1 MVISLIMLKVRLQR
15 IGRKNDPSF
24 KIVLIESKKAA
35 KSGRALETLGS
46 YNARMGNPIVNGEK
60 IKYWISKG
68 AQVSPTVWNLLI
80 SQKILSG
87 KKINVLPK
95 KSPPKTEVPA
105 TEAAPTEAATETP
118 ETKKEAEAP
127 SA

>member
-1 MVISLIMLKVRLQR
+1 MLKVRLQR

-24 KIVLIESKKAA
+24 KVVLIESQKAA

-46 YNARMGNPIVNGEK
+46 YNARRGTPVINGEK
-60 IKYWISKG
+60 IKYWMGKG

-95 KSPPKTEVPA
+95 KSPPKKEEPVAETQTAETPA
-105 TEAAPTEAATETP
+105 P
-118 ETKKEAEAP
+118 ETKPEEPAA
-127 SA
+127 A

>member
-1 MVISLIMLKVRLQR
+1 MLKVRLQR

-24 KIVLIESKKAA
+24 KIVLVESQRAA
-35 KSGRALETLGS
+35 KSGSALETLGS
-46 YNARMGNPIVNGEK
+46 YNARMGTPTINGEK

-80 SQKILSG
+80 TQKILSG

-95 KSPPKTEVPA
+95 KSPPQKEETPVA
-105 TEAAPTEAATETP
+105 EAAENAAAPSP
-118 ETKKEAEAP
+118 ETAP
-127 SA
+127 ASETQAAA

>member
-1 MVISLIMLKVRLQR
+1 MLKVRLQR

-24 KIVLIESKKAA
+24 KIVLIESQKAA
-35 KSGRALETLGS
+35 KSGRALEILGS
-46 YNARMGNPIVNGEK
+46 YNARKGTPIVNGEK
-60 IKYWISKG
+60 IKYWMGKG

-95 KSPPKTEVPA
+95 KSPPKKEEPA
-105 TEAAPTEAATETP
+105 GEAKTAEATP
-118 ETKKEAEAP
+118 AETKPEEV

>member
-1 MVISLIMLKVRLQR
+1 MLKVRLQR

-24 KIVLIESKKAA
+24 KIVLVESQRAA
-35 KSGRALETLGS
+35 KSGSALETLGS
-46 YNARMGNPIVNGEK
+46 YNARMGNPVINGEK
-60 IKYWISKG
+60 IKYWMGKG

-95 KSPPKTEVPA
+95 KSPPKKEEPAGEAKAAEV
-105 TEAAPTEAATETP
+105 APTETKPEEVAA
-118 ETKKEAEAP
+118 
-127 SA
+127 

>member
-1 MVISLIMLKVRLQR
+1 MLKVRLQR

-24 KIVLIESKKAA
+24 KIVLVESQRAA
-35 KSGRALETLGS
+35 KSGSALETLGS
-46 YNARMGNPIVNGEK
+46 YNARMGTPVINGEK

-95 KSPPKTEVPA
+95 KSPPQKE
-105 TEAAPTEAATETP
+105 EAPVAGAAESVVAPSP
-118 ETKKEAEAP
+118 ETAP
-127 SA
+127 ASETQAAA

>member
-1 MVISLIMLKVRLQR
+1 MLKVRLQR

-24 KIVLIESKKAA
+24 KIVLVESQRAA
-35 KSGRALETLGS
+35 KSGSALETLGS
-46 YNARMGNPIVNGEK
+46 YNARMGTPVINGEK

-95 KSPPKTEVPA
+95 KSPPQKE
-105 TEAAPTEAATETP
+105 APTVESANAPSP
-118 ETKKEAEAP
+118 ETAP
-127 SA
+127 ASETQAAA

>member
-1 MVISLIMLKVRLQR
+1 MLKVRLQR

-24 KIVLIESKKAA
+24 KVVLIESQKAA

-46 YNARMGNPIVNGEK
+46 YNARMGEPAMNGEK

-68 AQVSPTVWNLLI
+68 AQVSPTVWNLLVN
-80 SQKILSG
+80 QKIVSG

-95 KSPPKTEVPA
+95 KSPPKTEAPAAESAPAEPVPVA
-105 TEAAPTEAATETP
+105 AAETKPEGEAA
-118 ETKKEAEAP
+118 

>member
-1 MVISLIMLKVRLQR
+1 MLKVRLQR

-24 KIVLIESKKAA
+24 KIVLVESQRAA
-35 KSGRALETLGS
+35 KSGSALETLGS
-46 YNARMGNPIVNGEK
+46 YNARMGTPIINGEK

-95 KSPPKTEVPA
+95 KSPPQKEAPVA
-105 TEAAPTEAATETP
+105 EAAESVVAPSP
-118 ETKKEAEAP
+118 ETAP
-127 SA
+127 ASETQAAA

>member
-1 MVISLIMLKVRLQR
+1 MLKVRLQR

-24 KIVLIESKKAA
+24 KIVLVESQRAA
-35 KSGRALETLGS
+35 KSGSALETLGS
-46 YNARMGNPIVNGEK
+46 YNARMGTPIINGEK

-80 SQKILSG
+80 NQKILSG

-95 KSPPKTEVPA
+95 KSPPK
-105 TEAAPTEAATETP
+105 
-118 ETKKEAEAP
+118 KEEAP
-127 SA
+127 AAESATAPSPEATPALEIQADA